1 MSIWIS
7 KSINIKR
14 YKHAIIDGFAAIKT
28 AFGDNFDKR
37 NFFVMEAYESVLSS
51 MTEDGGSRARLRV
64 TPHILT
70 GAGTNSCRIP
80 SVEYPRYL
88 EIKRPGSLLEECLI
102 DIYIDEILED
112 YDEYNTLRIESYMK
126 EKTPYFIDDRYVSW
140 DYLRQATL

>member
-1 MSIWIS
+1 MSIWVS
-7 KSINIKR
+7 KSINCKR
-14 YKHAIIDGFAAIKT
+14 YKQTIIDGFAAIKT

-37 NFFVMEAYESVLSS
+37 NFFVMEVYENTLSS
-51 MTEDGGSRARLRV
+51 MTEGGESGVRLRV
-64 TPHILT
+64 SPYTLK

-88 EIKRPGSLLEECLI
+88 EIKYPGPLLDLPEWRSV

-126 EKTPYFIDDRYVSW
+126 DKTPYFIDCDKCVSW
-140 DYLRQATL
+140 DC

>member
-14 YKHAIIDGFAAIKT
+14 YKNTIIDGFAAIKT

-37 NFFVMEAYESVLSS
+37 NFFVMEVYESTLSS
-51 MTEDGGSRARLRV
+51 MTEDGGSRVRLRV
-64 TPHILT
+64 SPYTLK

-80 SVEYPRYL
+80 SVKYPRYL
-88 EIKRPGSLLEECLI
+88 EIKHPGSLLEDCPI

-112 YDEYNTLRIESYMK
+112 YDEYNTLRIESYWK
-126 EKTPYFIDDRYVSW
+126 ERTPYFIDCDKYVSW
-140 DYLRQATL
+140 DC